1 MLWSAKLIISSRTET
16 LDAEILG
23 TLDAGILGALDAGIL
38 GSLDAGILGSLDAG
52 FLGSLDA
59 GFLGS
64 LDAGF
69 LGFVAANPCY
79 VALHPLRLE
88 LWKESIEQVTNH
100 DKELVHRTVIG
111 RRNYFVVLFCHLK
124 TTLYNLK
131 SNMEFARVCAFP

>member
-16 LDAEILG
+16 FDAGILG
-23 TLDAGILGALDAGIL
+23 TLDAGILGTLDAGIL
-38 GSLDAGILGSLDAG
+38 GTLDAGFLGSLDEG

-59 GFLGS
+59 GFLGT

-69 LGFVAANPCY
+69 LGTLDAGFLEFVAANPCY

-88 LWKESIEQVTNH
+88 RWKGSIEQVTNH

-111 RRNYFVVLFCHLK
+111 RR
-124 TTLYNLK
+124 
-131 SNMEFARVCAFP
+131 S

>member
-16 LDAEILG
+16 LDAGILG
-23 TLDAGILGALDAGIL
+23 TLDAGILGTLDAGFL
-38 GSLDAGILGSLDAG
+38 GSLDEG

-59 GFLGS
+59 GFLGT
-64 LDAGF
+64 LDAGFLGTLAAGF

-88 LWKESIEQVTNH
+88 RWKGSIEQVTNH

-111 RRNYFVVLFCHLK
+111 PR
-124 TTLYNLK
+124 
-131 SNMEFARVCAFP
+131 S